1 MILNVIEQLNRYLN
15 CVTKCG
21 RTILLNPLPH
31 LCGRLLW
38 MTPCIF
44 KVWDSYGNVLAMVSI
59 KSSPKC

>member
-31 LCGRLLW
+31 FCGRLLW
-38 MTPCIF
+38 MTLCIF
-44 KVWDSYGNVLAMVSI
+44 KVWDLYGNVLAMV
-59 KSSPKC
+59 